1 MSRPSFSANPDLC
14 GDEAAVEIAPNRG
27 PSTALLTI
35 WASAA
40 VDLEDDGG
48 PGGQSEQRQQAAGQH
63 HHGADEAGAGA
74 AHDHEPDELAPL
86 LPKTNGGR
94 GG

>member
-1 MSRPSFSANPDLC
+1 M
-14 GDEAAVEIAPNRG
+14 
-27 PSTALLTI
+27 LTI
-35 WASAA
+35 RASAA

-63 HHGADEAGAGA
+63 HNGADEAGTGA

-86 LPKTNGGR
+86 LPKTNGG
-94 GG
+94 GGG